1 MCFETDSRLP
11 FPRCGSLELAGKK
24 WPQSIS
30 GWSGTSLP
38 GAMSTKDD
46 RELLLPTDDPK
57 APIGKRRT
65 DQVGLGFKVYV
76 IVTMTVLWSGY
87 TLSVRYTRS
96 TTPPDQLYASTTV
109 VFLAEAVKLLIA
121 IFFIF
126 KDSNFDVKTTKKLID
141 REFFQRPKELLKMSV
156 PSLTYA
162 LQNNLDF
169 VALSNLDAGVYQ
181 VTAQLKVV
189 TTALFMMA
197 FLGRRFSTTR
207 WFGIILLFCGVAAV
221 QYDAAGSSSSKPV
234 GVSGAE
240 NYTLGL
246 VAVLSTCITAGFAG
260 VYFEKM
266 LKDGGS
272 TPFWV
277 RNLQMYSC
285 GVVSAG
291 IACFVGDGELIAT
304 RGFFHGYDVKVLA
317 IVGCLSVGGVYISL
331 VMKHLDNLYKSFA
344 AAVSII
350 CVVILSIFLFD
361 NVVIGLY
368 FLFGSMTVC
377 AAICIY
383 NSVNE

>member
-1 MCFETDSRLP
+1 MASKSKE
-11 FPRCGSLELAGKK
+11 
-24 WPQSIS
+24 
-30 GWSGTSLP
+30 
-38 GAMSTKDD
+38 D

-57 APIGKRRT
+57 AAGTRRNA
-65 DQVGLGFKVYV
+65 DQKVGLGFKIYV
-76 IVTMTVLWSGY
+76 IVFMTILWSGY
-87 TLSVRYTRS
+87 TLCVRYTRS

-109 VFLAEAVKLLIA
+109 VFLAEFVKFFIA
-121 IFFIF
+121 AFFIF
-126 KDSNFDVKTTKKLID
+126 KDSHFNVASAKKLLD
-141 REFFQRPKELLKMSV
+141 REFFGRPTELLKMSV
-156 PSLTYA
+156 PSLAYA

-197 FLGRRFSTTR
+197 FLGRRFSLRR
-207 WFGIILLFCGVAAV
+207 WAAIILLFAGVAAV
-221 QYDAAGSSSSKPV
+221 QYDAASSSSSKPST
-234 GVSGAE
+234 VSGKE
-240 NYTLGL
+240 NYALGL
-246 VAVLSTCITAGFAG
+246 VAVLSTSLTAGFAG

-285 GVVSAG
+285 GMISAG
-291 IACFVGDGELIAT
+291 IGCFIGDNESISAN
-304 RGFFHGYDVKVLA
+304 GFFHGYNAKVFA
-317 IVGCLSVGGVYISL
+317 IVACLSVGGVYISL

-350 CVVILSIFLFD
+350 CVVIFSIFLFE
-361 NVVIGLY
+361 NVVIGIY